1 MLNNNLVVVVD
12 GNEVELD
19 SEIMSIIRY
28 ANLENYAL
36 VAGKEIV
43 KAVNDIVES
52 VSNGVIG
59 DKDFAVKFI
68 ETDIKIR
75 ASKAGIEVFHKL
87 FDEEVNGLYEK
98 TEKLTKAL
106 ETAIL
111 NQLYTNL

>member
-12 GNEVELD
+12 NKEVELD

-43 KAVNDIVES
+43 KAVNDIIES
-52 VSNGVIG
+52 VNEGVIG
-59 DKDFAVKFI
+59 DRDFAISFI

-75 ASKAGIEVFHKL
+75 ANKAGIEVFHKL
-87 FDEEVNGLYEK
+87 FDEDVNDLYEK
-98 TEKLTKAL
+98 TNRLTKAL

>member
-12 GNEVELD
+12 NKEVELD
-19 SEIMSIIRY
+19 NEVMSIIRY
-28 ANLENYAL
+28 ANLEKYAL
-36 VAGKEIV
+36 IAGKEIV

-59 DKDFAVKFI
+59 DRDFAISFI

-75 ASKAGIEVFHKL
+75 ANKAGIEVFHKL
-87 FDEEVNGLYEK
+87 FDEEVDDLYEK
-98 TEKLTKAL
+98 TDKLAKAL
-106 ETAIL
+106 ETIIL

>member
-12 GNEVELD
+12 NKEVELD
-19 SEIMSIIRY
+19 SEVMSIIRC

-43 KAVNDIVES
+43 KAVNDIIES
-52 VSNGVIG
+52 VNEGVIG

-75 ASKAGIEVFHKL
+75 ANKAGIEVFHKL
-87 FDEEVNGLYEK
+87 FDEEVNDLYEK
-98 TEKLTKAL
+98 TERLTKAL

-111 NQLYTNL
+111 SQLYTNL

>member
-52 VSNGVIG
+52 VSNVIG

-87 FDEEVNGLYEK
+87 FDEDVNDLYEK